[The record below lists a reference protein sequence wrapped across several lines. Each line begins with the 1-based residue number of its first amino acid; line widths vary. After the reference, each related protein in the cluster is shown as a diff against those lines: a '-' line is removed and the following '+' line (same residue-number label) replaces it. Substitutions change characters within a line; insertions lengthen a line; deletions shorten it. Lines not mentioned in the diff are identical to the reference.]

1 MDEVRRFVGIDVAKV
16 ALDVF
21 LGSVGATFSVANDE
35 VGIRELLRQLE
46 PADFVILEATG
57 GLEMPVASA
66 LAAAG
71 IAVAIVNPRQVR
83 DFARATGRLAKT
95 DRLDAEALARFGEAV
110 RPEAR
115 PLADEQAQAL
125 EALVTR
131 RRHLVEMLTAEKNRR
146 ARAPKVLHR
155 SIDEHIRWL
164 EKRLAAFDDELGELI
179 RNTPLWRERDEVL
192 RSVPGVGKV
201 LSSTLLAQLPELGML
216 NRKQIA
222 ALAGLAPFNRDSG
235 SLRGSRCI
243 WGGRAQ
249 VRRVLYM
256 ATVAG
261 VRSNP
266 VIKNFYSQLRAR
278 GKYPKSALTACM
290 RKLLVILN
298 AMLHNQT
305 PWQTPPLTPSISP
318 LSLRLSADTQHGCL
332 YVEGAVQDSNW
343 VERQTGAACRVTLLP
358 NPKNTRFRDIYIS
371 PFKNARER
379 LAKR

>member
-1 MDEVRRFVGIDVAKV
+1 MDEMRRFVGIDVAKA

-21 LGSVGATFSVANDE
+21 LGCAGTAFTVANDE
-35 VGIRELLRQLE
+35 VGIRDLVKQLM

-57 GLEMPVASA
+57 GLETPVASA

-95 DRLDAEALARFGEAV
+95 DRLDAEVLAHFGEAV

-115 PLADEQAQAL
+115 PLADEHAQAL
-125 EALVTR
+125 GALVTWR
-131 RRHLVEMLTAEKNRR
+131 RQLVEMLTAEKNRR

-164 EKRLAAFDDELGELI
+164 EKRLLVFDDELGELI
-179 RNTPLWRERDEVL
+179 RNTPLWRERDELL

-235 SLRGSRCI
+235 SMRGRRCI

-266 VIKNFYSQLRAR
+266 AIRTFYLRLRAN
-278 GKYPKSALTACM
+278 GKHAKPALIACM
-290 RKLLVILN
+290 RKFLVILN
-298 AMLHNQT
+298 AMLHHKT
-305 PWQTPPLTPSISP
+305 HWQTPALASPTSSFSP
-318 LSLRLSADTQHGCL
+318 LLGAVTEHGC
-332 YVEGAVQDSNW
+332 
-343 VERQTGAACRVTLLP
+343 C
-358 NPKNTRFRDIYIS
+358 
-371 PFKNARER
+371 
-379 LAKR
+379 

>member
-1 MDEVRRFVGIDVAKV
+1 MDEMRRFVGIDVAKA

-21 LGSVGATFSVANDE
+21 IGSAGTALTVANNEAGVRDL
-35 VGIRELLRQLE
+35 IRQLV

-57 GLEMPVASA
+57 GLETPVASA

-95 DRLDAEALARFGEAV
+95 DRLDAEVLARFGEAV

-115 PLADEQAQAL
+115 PLAGEHAQAL

-131 RRHLVEMLTAEKNRR
+131 RRQLVEMLTAEKNRR

-155 SIDEHIRWL
+155 SIDDHIRWL
-164 EKRLAAFDDELGELI
+164 EKRLSGFDDDLGELI
-179 RNTPLWRERDEVL
+179 RHTPVWRERDELL

-216 NRKQIA
+216 NCKQIA

-235 SLRGSRCI
+235 RMRGKRCI

-261 VRSNP
+261 IRSNP
-266 VIKNFYSQLRAR
+266 TIRTFYLRLR
-278 GKYPKSALTACM
+278 TNGKHAKPALVACM
-290 RKLLVILN
+290 RKFLVILN
-298 AMLHNQT
+298 AMLHDKT
-305 PWQTPPLTPSISP
+305 HWQPPALTSPTSP
-318 LSLRLSADTQHGCL
+318 LSPLLGAVSEHGC
-332 YVEGAVQDSNW
+332 
-343 VERQTGAACRVTLLP
+343 C
-358 NPKNTRFRDIYIS
+358 
-371 PFKNARER
+371 
-379 LAKR
+379 

>member
-1 MDEVRRFVGIDVAKV
+1 MEVRRFVGVDVAK
-16 ALDVF
+16 ARLDVF
-21 LGSVGATFSVANDE
+21 IQPSGESFSAANDE
-35 VGIRELLRQLE
+35 RGISELLRRLE
-46 PADFVILEATG
+46 HADFVIIEATG
-57 GLEMPVASA
+57 GLEVPVASA
-66 LAAAG
+66 LATAG

-95 DRLDAEALARFGEAV
+95 DRLDGGMPARFGEAV
-110 RPEAR
+110 RPAAR
-115 PLADEQAQAL
+115 PLANEQAQAL

-131 RRHLVEMLTAEKNRR
+131 RLHLVEMLTAEKNRR
-146 ARAPKVLHR
+146 TSAPKVSHR

-164 EKRLAAFDDELGELI
+164 EKRLSGFDDELAGLI
-179 RNTPLWRERDEVL
+179 RDTPLWRERDELL

-201 LSSTLLAQLPELGML
+201 LSSTLLAHLPELGML

-235 SLRGSRCI
+235 KLRGSRCI

-249 VRRVLYM
+249 VRRVLYI

-266 VIKNFYSQLRAR
+266 VIKNFYAQLRAR

-298 AMLHNQT
+298 AMVHHQT
-305 PWQTPPLTPSISP
+305 PWQTPALTFSTSP
-318 LSLRLSADTQHGCL
+318 LSPLLGAVPQHGC
-332 YVEGAVQDSNW
+332 
-343 VERQTGAACRVTLLP
+343 C
-358 NPKNTRFRDIYIS
+358 
-371 PFKNARER
+371 
-379 LAKR
+379 

>member
-1 MDEVRRFVGIDVAKV
+1 MDEVKRFVGIDVAKA

-21 LGSVGATFSVANDE
+21 IGSAGAAFSVANDE
-35 VGIRELLRQLE
+35 VGIQELLRQLK

-95 DRLDAEALARFGEAV
+95 DRLDAEVLARFGQAV

-115 PLADEQAQAL
+115 PLA
-125 EALVTR
+125 VTR
-131 RRHLVEMLTAEKNRR
+131 RRQLVEMLTAEKNRR
-146 ARAPKVLHR
+146 ARAPKILHR

-164 EKRLAAFDDELGELI
+164 EKRLAGFDDELAEMI
-179 RNTPLWRERDEVL
+179 RDTPLWRERDELL

-201 LSSTLLAQLPELGML
+201 LSSTLLAHLPELGAL

-235 SLRGSRCI
+235 SLHGSRCI

-256 ATVAG
+256 AVVAA

-266 VIKNFYSQLRAR
+266 VIKNFYTQLRAR

-298 AMLHNQT
+298 AMLHNKT
-305 PWQTPPLTPSISP
+305 HWQTPALASSTSA
-318 LSLRLSADTQHGCL
+318 LSSFLGAVPEHGC
-332 YVEGAVQDSNW
+332 
-343 VERQTGAACRVTLLP
+343 C
-358 NPKNTRFRDIYIS
+358 
-371 PFKNARER
+371 
-379 LAKR
+379 

>member
-1 MDEVRRFVGIDVAKV
+1 MGEVRRFIGIDVAKA

-21 LGSVGATFSVANDE
+21 IGSAGMAFTVANNE
-35 VGIRELLRQLE
+35 VGIRDLVRQLV
-46 PADFVILEATG
+46 PTDFVILEATG
-57 GLEMPVASA
+57 GLETPVASA

-95 DRLDAEALARFGEAV
+95 DRLDAEVLARFGEAV

-115 PLADEQAQAL
+115 PLANEQAQAL

-131 RRHLVEMLTAEKNRR
+131 RRQLVEMLTAEKNRR

-164 EKRLAAFDDELGELI
+164 AKRLAGFDDELGELI
-179 RNTPLWRERDEVL
+179 RNTPLWRERDELL

-201 LSSTLLAQLPELGML
+201 LSRTLLAQLPELGML

-235 SLRGSRCI
+235 SMRGSRCI

-266 VIKNFYSQLRAR
+266 TIRTFYLRLR
-278 GKYPKSALTACM
+278 TNGKQAKPALIACM
-290 RKLLVILN
+290 RKFLVILN
-298 AMLHNQT
+298 AMLHNKT
-305 PWQTPPLTPSISP
+305 HWQTPALTPPSSP
-318 LSLRLSADTQHGCL
+318 LSP
-332 YVEGAVQDSNW
+332 
-343 VERQTGAACRVTLLP
+343 LLG
-358 NPKNTRFRDIYIS
+358 
-371 PFKNARER
+371 
-379 LAKR
+379 

>member
-1 MDEVRRFVGIDVAKV
+1 MDEVKRFVGIDVAKA

-21 LGSVGATFSVANDE
+21 IGSAGAAFSVANDE
-35 VGIRELLRQLE
+35 VGIRKLLRQLK

-71 IAVAIVNPRQVR
+71 ISVAIVNPRQVR

-95 DRLDAEALARFGEAV
+95 DRLDAEVLARFGEAV

-115 PLADEQAQAL
+115 PLANEQAQAL

-131 RRHLVEMLTAEKNRR
+131 RRQLVEMLTAEKNRR
-146 ARAPKVLHR
+146 ASAPKILHR

-164 EKRLAAFDDELGELI
+164 EKRLAGFDDELAKMI
-179 RNTPLWRERDEVL
+179 RVTPLWRERDELL

-201 LSSTLLAQLPELGML
+201 LSSTLLAHLPELGAL

-235 SLRGSRCI
+235 SLHGSRCI

-256 ATVAG
+256 AVVAA

-266 VIKNFYSQLRAR
+266 VIKNFYTQLRAR

-298 AMLHNQT
+298 AMLHNKT
-305 PWQTPPLTPSISP
+305 HWQTPALASSTSALSP
-318 LSLRLSADTQHGCL
+318 FLGAVPEHGCSLSLPARKLPHHLVATASPSPVPYSKDPPGHWSPAHESHSD
-332 YVEGAVQDSNW
+332 D
-343 VERQTGAACRVTLLP
+343 RQCRNL
-358 NPKNTRFRDIYIS
+358 
-371 PFKNARER
+371 
-379 LAKR
+379 

>member
-1 MDEVRRFVGIDVAKV
+1 MDEVRRFVGIDVAKA

-21 LGSVGATFSVANDE
+21 IGSAGTAFTVANDE
-35 VGIRELLRQLE
+35 VGIKDLVSQLV

-57 GLEMPVASA
+57 GLETPVASA

-95 DRLDAEALARFGEAV
+95 DRLDAEVLALFGEAV

-115 PLADEQAQAL
+115 RLADEQTQAL

-131 RRHLVEMLTAEKNRR
+131 RRQLVEMLTAEKNRR
-146 ARAPKVLHR
+146 ASAPKVLHR

-164 EKRLAAFDDELGELI
+164 EKRLAGFDDELGELI
-179 RNTPLWRERDEVL
+179 RNTPLWRERDALL

-222 ALAGLAPFNRDSG
+222 VLAGLAPFNRDSG
-235 SLRGSRCI
+235 SMRGSRRI
-243 WGGRAQ
+243 WGGHAQ

-266 VIKNFYSQLRAR
+266 AVRTFYLRLRAN
-278 GKYPKSALTACM
+278 GKHAKPALTACM
-290 RKLLVILN
+290 RKFLVILN
-298 AMLHNQT
+298 AMLHNKT
-305 PWQTPPLTPSISP
+305 HWQTPALTSSTSP
-318 LSLRLSADTQHGCL
+318 LSPLLGAVSEHGC
-332 YVEGAVQDSNW
+332 
-343 VERQTGAACRVTLLP
+343 C
-358 NPKNTRFRDIYIS
+358 
-371 PFKNARER
+371 
-379 LAKR
+379 

>member
-1 MDEVRRFVGIDVAKV
+1 MDEVKRFVGIDVAKA

-21 LGSVGATFSVANDE
+21 IGSAGAAFSVANDE
-35 VGIRELLRQLE
+35 VGIRELLRQLK

-95 DRLDAEALARFGEAV
+95 DRLDAEVLARFGQAV

-115 PLADEQAQAL
+115 PLANEQAQAL

-131 RRHLVEMLTAEKNRR
+131 RRQLVEMLTVEKNRR
-146 ARAPKVLHR
+146 ARAPKILHR

-164 EKRLAAFDDELGELI
+164 EKRLAGFDDELAEMI
-179 RNTPLWRERDEVL
+179 RDTPLRRERDELL

-201 LSSTLLAQLPELGML
+201 LSSTLLAHLPELGAL

-256 ATVAG
+256 AVVAA

-266 VIKNFYSQLRAR
+266 VIKNFYAQLRAR
-278 GKYPKSALTACM
+278 GKYP
-290 RKLLVILN
+290 I
-298 AMLHNQT
+298 
-305 PWQTPPLTPSISP
+305 
-318 LSLRLSADTQHGCL
+318 
-332 YVEGAVQDSNW
+332 DS
-343 VERQTGAACRVTLLP
+343 C
-358 NPKNTRFRDIYIS
+358 II
-371 PFKNARER
+371 
-379 LAKR
+379 

>member
-1 MDEVRRFVGIDVAKV
+1 MDEVKRFVGIDVAKA

-21 LGSVGATFSVANDE
+21 VGSAGTAFTVTNDE
-35 VGIRELLRQLE
+35 VGIRDLVSQLV

-57 GLEMPVASA
+57 GLETPVASA

-95 DRLDAEALARFGEAV
+95 DRLDAKVLARFGEAV
-110 RPEAR
+110 RPQAR

-125 EALVTR
+125 EALVNR
-131 RRHLVEMLTAEKNRR
+131 RRQLVEMLTAEKNRR
-146 ARAPKVLHR
+146 ANSPKVIHK

-164 EKRLAAFDDELGELI
+164 EKRLAGFDDELAGLVQE
-179 RNTPLWRERDEVL
+179 TPIWRERDELL

-201 LSSTLLAQLPELGML
+201 LSTTLLAHLPELGAL

-256 ATVAG
+256 AVVSA
-261 VRSNP
+261 VRANP
-266 VIKNFYSQLRAR
+266 VIKNFYAQLRAR

-298 AMLHNQT
+298 AMLRSKIS
-305 PWQTPPLTPSISP
+305 WQTPALASSTAT
-318 LSLRLSADTQHGCL
+318 LS
-332 YVEGAVQDSNW
+332 
-343 VERQTGAACRVTLLP
+343 
-358 NPKNTRFRDIYIS
+358 
-371 PFKNARER
+371 
-379 LAKR
+379 

>member
-1 MDEVRRFVGIDVAKV
+1 MEEVKRFVGIDVAKV

-21 LGSVGATFSVANDE
+21 IGSAGGAFSVANDE
-35 VGIRELLRQLE
+35 VGIRELLRQMK
-46 PADFVILEATG
+46 PADFVIVEATG
-57 GLEMPVASA
+57 GLETPVASA
-66 LAAAG
+66 LAAVG

-95 DRLDAEALARFGEAV
+95 DRLDAEVLARFGEAV

-115 PLADEQAQAL
+115 PLTGEHAQAL

-131 RRHLVEMLTAEKNRR
+131 RRQLVEMLTAEKNRR

-164 EKRLAAFDDELGELI
+164 EKRLAGFDDELAEMI
-179 RNTPLWRERDEVL
+179 RDTPLWRERDELL

-201 LSSTLLAQLPELGML
+201 LSSTLLAHLPELGAL

-235 SLRGSRCI
+235 NMRGSRCI

-256 ATVAG
+256 AVVAA

-266 VIKNFYSQLRAR
+266 VIKNFYAQLRAR

-298 AMLHNQT
+298 AMLHNNT
-305 PWQTPPLTPSISP
+305 HWHATALTSSTSTLYPPGGAVSE
-318 LSLRLSADTQHGCL
+318 HGC
-332 YVEGAVQDSNW
+332 
-343 VERQTGAACRVTLLP
+343 C
-358 NPKNTRFRDIYIS
+358 
-371 PFKNARER
+371 
-379 LAKR
+379 

>member
-1 MDEVRRFVGIDVAKV
+1 MDEVRRFVGIDVAKA

-21 LGSVGATFSVANDE
+21 IGSAARAFTVANDE
-35 VGIRELLRQLE
+35 VGIRDLVRQLV
-46 PADFVILEATG
+46 PTDFAILEATG
-57 GLEMPVASA
+57 GLETPAASA
-66 LAAAG
+66 LAGAG

-95 DRLDAEALARFGEAV
+95 DRLDAEVLARFGEAV

-131 RRHLVEMLTAEKNRR
+131 RRQLVEMLTAEKNRR

-155 SIDEHIRWL
+155 SIDEHVRWL
-164 EKRLAAFDDELGELI
+164 EKRLSGFDDELSGLI
-179 RNTPLWRERDEVL
+179 RNTPLWRERDELL

-266 VIKNFYSQLRAR
+266 TIRAFYLRLR
-278 GKYPKSALTACM
+278 TNGKHAKPALIACM
-290 RKLLVILN
+290 RKFLVILN
-298 AMLHNQT
+298 AMLHDNT
-305 PWQTPPLTPSISP
+305 HWQPPALTSSTSP
-318 LSLRLSADTQHGCL
+318 LSPLLGAVSEHGC
-332 YVEGAVQDSNW
+332 
-343 VERQTGAACRVTLLP
+343 C
-358 NPKNTRFRDIYIS
+358 
-371 PFKNARER
+371 
-379 LAKR
+379 

>member
-1 MDEVRRFVGIDVAKV
+1 MEEVRRFVGIDVAKA

-21 LGSVGATFSVANDE
+21 IGSAGVGFSVANDE
-35 VGIRELLRQLE
+35 VGIQQLLRQLT

-57 GLEMPVASA
+57 GLETAVASA

-95 DRLDAEALARFGEAV
+95 DRLDAEVLARFGEAV

-115 PLADEQAQAL
+115 PLADQQAQAL

-131 RRHLVEMLTAEKNRR
+131 RRQLVEMLTAEKNRR
-146 ARAPKVLHR
+146 ARAAKVLHR

-164 EKRLAAFDDELGELI
+164 EKRLCGLDDELGTMI
-179 RNTPLWRERDEVL
+179 RETPIWRERDELL
-192 RSVPGVGKV
+192 RSVPGVGSV
-201 LSSTLLAQLPELGML
+201 LSRTLLAHLPELGEL

-235 SLRGSRCI
+235 SLRGTRCI
-243 WGGRAQ
+243 WGGRAE

-256 ATVAG
+256 ATVAAI
-261 VRSNP
+261 RSNP
-266 VIKNFYSQLRAR
+266 AIRTFYLGLRAR
-278 GKYPKSALTACM
+278 GKHAKPALTACM

-298 AMLHNQT
+298 AMLRNQT
-305 PWQTPPLTPSISP
+305 HWQIPALALSTSTISP
-318 LSLRLSADTQHGCL
+318 LAGAVSEHGC
-332 YVEGAVQDSNW
+332 
-343 VERQTGAACRVTLLP
+343 C
-358 NPKNTRFRDIYIS
+358 
-371 PFKNARER
+371 
-379 LAKR
+379 